1 MPQVIV
7 GAAIGAAAST
17 AVAYAIGGTAAFAS
31 ASLFGGA
38 ITGATAYFA
47 ASFAISAALGV
58 VTSALAPKP
67 SSLTTAEDLRGR
79 TVMTRN
85 SISSRKLAYGT
96 VKTSGAIVFLETTG
110 EDNKYLHLCVTL
122 AGHEISEIEAV
133 YFNEDIVRFGIDD
146 NTEVQPNQQAEDV
159 AEELINDI
167 VSAFFH
173 VNSTF
178 GKTFAGLFTQLTDQM
193 FDGSYYSKA
202 LITGHYGSAD
212 QAADS
217 NLVSRT
223 SATSDHRFRNIAYI
237 YTRFEYDQDVY
248 PNGMPNVSAVIK
260 GKKVY
265 DPRTS
270 TTSWS
275 DNAALCIRDYLTDS
289 LYGIGATAAEI
300 DEDSFIAAANICD
313 EDVDVSSGNT
323 EKRYTINGIVDTA
336 KAPSEILNDMLV
348 ACQGSLYY
356 SNGQWHI
363 KAGAYSAPSVT
374 LTDDDLRGSISI
386 QTRNSGHDQFN
397 AVKGVFVSPET
408 NWQPTDFPEVTS
420 TTFEAE
426 DNNERKYVDMNMPF
440 TTSYTMAQRIARM
453 SLYRNRE
460 QIILK
465 MPCKLSAFQFDIGD
479 TVAVT
484 NSRLGFSEKP
494 FEVIQWTFSLD
505 GEGMLGVDLILKETS
520 STIYQWDENT
530 DEKIFTYNNT
540 NLPKASDVTEPSI
553 TVSDELRTRN
563 QEAISVLIVDV
574 TSGGTFVSS
583 FEVEAKK
590 STDTNWVSM
599 GRASSNRFE
608 LLNVEDGAIYDVRA
622 RAVNT
627 FAVRSTF
634 ATDSHQVVGKT
645 APPQDVTGFTGNVV
659 NGALVL
665 TWNPVTDL
673 DLSHYRLRYAS
684 ATSDVTYQNAVNL
697 VQKIPRPSAS
707 AIVPART
714 GTYFIKAVDKL
725 GLASETATTIVV
737 DTNVTGVENLNVVQ
751 TINEHPSFAG
761 VSDDTVSL
769 DGEGFLILD
778 TENQFDSKTGNFDD
792 ALGLFDGGSGDVDTE
807 GFYYFDNS
815 IDLSGV
821 YTARVT
827 ASMTVERLDY
837 VSLFDSAVGLFDS
850 RTGNFDGDVNAF
862 DDTDAELQVRH
873 TQDDPSASPTWS
885 SWKPFVVG
893 DYTARGMEFRLRMTT
908 TDTQATPKVTELS
921 VTVDMPDRTE
931 AQSDLSSGSSSYA
944 VTFPSAFKATPAI
957 GISATMQTGD
967 YYEITSKSGSGFTIT
982 FKDSSGTAVDRTFDY
997 VAKGYGRLEA

>member
-1 MPQVIV
+1 MGKAVKSAVI
-7 GAAIGAAAST
+7 GAAIATGVGFAMGTIAKGAAFKVGSL
-17 AVAYAIGGTAAFAS
+17 AFAK
-31 ASLFGGA
+31 GTIG
-38 ITGATAYFA
+38 AYFA
-47 ASFAISAALGV
+47 RSLVVSAIMGV
-58 VTSALAPKP
+58 IGKAFAPKP
-67 SSLTTAEDLRGR
+67 SSITTAEDLRGR
-79 TVMTRN
+79 TIMARN
-85 SISSRKLAYGT
+85 SIASRTLVYGQ
-96 VKTSGAIVFLETTG
+96 VKTSGAIVFMEATN
-110 EDNKYLHLCVTL
+110 DNKDLHYCVTL
-122 AGHEISEIEAV
+122 ASNEITAV
-133 YFNEDIVRFGIDD
+133 DSVFFNDQEV
-146 NTEVQPNQQAEDV
+146 NTSLSDGVEVAV
-159 AEELINDI
+159 
-167 VSAFFH
+167 
-173 VNSTF
+173 
-178 GKTFAGLFTQLTDQM
+178 GGTDP
-193 FDGSYYSKA
+193 DYSSKA
-202 LITGHYGSAD
+202 NITAHFGSAD
-212 QAADS
+212 QEADA

-223 SATSDHRFRNIAYI
+223 SATTNHRFRGIAYI
-237 YTRFEYDQDVY
+237 YSKCTYDQDVFANGT
-248 PNGMPNVSAVIK
+248 PNISAVIK

-270 TTSWS
+270 TTGYSN
-275 DNAALCIRDYLTDS
+275 NAALCIRDYLMDS
-289 LYGIGATAAEI
+289 TYGLGSTSAEI
-300 DEDSFIAAANICD
+300 DDDSFIAAANICD
-313 EDVDVSSGNT
+313 EDVNLSAGGT

-336 KAPSEILNDMLV
+336 KSPAELLDDMLI

-356 SNGQWHI
+356 SNGKWHI
-363 KAGAYSAPSVT
+363 KVGAYITPTAT
-374 LTDDDLRGSISI
+374 LDEDDIVGAISI
-386 QTRNSGHDQFN
+386 QTRNSGQDQFN
-397 AVKGVFVSPET
+397 AVKGVFVSPDS

-420 TTFEAE
+420 STFETE
-426 DNNERKYVDMNMPF
+426 DGGDRKYADINMPF
-440 TTSYTMAQRIARM
+440 TTSPSMAQRIAKM

-460 QIILK
+460 QLV
-465 MPCKLSAFQFDIGD
+465 MSAPCKLTAFQFEVGD
-479 TVAVT
+479 TVMINNT
-484 NSRLGFSEKP
+484 RMGFSSKP
-494 FEVIQWTFSLD
+494 FEVIAWNFDFATT
-505 GEGMLGVDLILKETS
+505 GELVVNLVLKETS
-520 STIYQWDENT
+520 SAIYSWDENT
-530 DEKIFTYNNT
+530 DESEFTFNNT
-540 NLPKASDVTEPSI
+540 TLPSPFTITQPSI
-553 TVSDELRTRN
+553 AISDELRVLN
-563 QEAISVLIVDV
+563 QEAISVLIVDA
-574 TSGGTFVSS
+574 TSGDSFFSS
-583 FEVEAKK
+583 FEVEARKQGE
-590 STDTNWVSM
+590 TDYVSM
-599 GRASSNRFE
+599 GRAASNRFE

-622 RAVNT
+622 RIVNT
-627 FAVRSTF
+627 FGVRSSYK
-634 ATDSHQVVGKT
+634 TDSHQVVGKT

-725 GLASETATTIVV
+725 GLASETASTIVI

-761 VSDDTVSL
+761 TLDDTVSL

-873 TQDDPSASPTWS
+873 TQDDPSGSPTWS
-885 SWKPFVVG
+885 AWKPFVVG

-931 AQSDLSSGSSSYA
+931 AESDISSGSSSYA

-957 GISATMQTGD
+957 GIAATMQTGD
-967 YYEITSKSGSGFTIT
+967 FYEITSKSGSGFTIT
-982 FKDSSGTAVDRTFDY
+982 FKNSSGTAVDRTFDY